1 MGWSWLRPKADWHSM
16 SSQQLLARYVEK
28 REPAV
33 LSVLFDRYGDA
44 LYRYLLRSSE
54 PALAADISQQAWLRV
69 MELGEQFAG
78 HSQFKTWLFSI
89 ARNLLVDEYRKL
101 QRHEWLDDTESLC
114 SEQPAIE
121 QQLIARKQDEAIS
134 LAIQALPA
142 LQREALLLQLEGFSV
157 ADIARIC
164 RVGDET
170 AKSRLRYA
178 RDTLKQQLG
187 EWHDQANG

>member
-1 MGWSWLRPKADWHSM
+1 MGWSWLRPKADWHAM
-16 SSQQLLARYVEK
+16 SSQQLLARYVDK

-44 LYRYLLRSSE
+44 LYRYLLRSSD
-54 PALAADISQQAWLRV
+54 PAFAADISQQAWLRV

-121 QQLIARKQDEAIS
+121 QQLISRKQNEAIS

-187 EWHDQANG
+187 EWHD